1 MALFGRRKAGS
12 PQLSREDSLSAKPVL
27 SRLVKLERAADG
39 NIILQIPRRDSAM
52 ARTIARAFRMPPYR
66 RVALDE
72 LGTFVIE
79 LCDGE
84 HAVKD
89 IVDKF
94 VERFRLSPREAE
106 ASTTD
111 FLRILARRSVI
122 GLVVEADGG
131 QES

>member
-1 MALFGRRKAGS
+1 MALFGRKGRKS
-12 PQLSREDSLSAKPVL
+12 PQLSRGASLSARPVL

-39 NIILQIPRRDSAM
+39 SIILQIPRRDSAM
-52 ARTIARAFRMPPYR
+52 ARTVARAFRMPPYK

-94 VERFRLSPREAE
+94 VKRFKLSTRQAE
-106 ASTTD
+106 VSTTD

-122 GLVVEADGG
+122 GLVVEA
-131 QES
+131 